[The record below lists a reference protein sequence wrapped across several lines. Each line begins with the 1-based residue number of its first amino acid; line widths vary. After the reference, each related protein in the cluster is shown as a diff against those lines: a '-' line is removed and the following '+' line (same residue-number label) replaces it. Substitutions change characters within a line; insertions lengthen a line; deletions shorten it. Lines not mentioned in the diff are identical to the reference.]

1 MSFSEL
7 HCEVSSSH
15 TPILSPA
22 SACVQEATPWLVGWL
37 ASRSIGRSSP
47 GTLPRAL
54 PRPLVERICPRLADP
69 TRMAIRIRHIDELRE
84 ARARLVAA
92 YDAVQRRVERALHD
106 GVQQDLTAV
115 SVRLQLLRRL
125 LPGDA
130 ADATELLDEIVQE
143 VRVAAD
149 EVRRLAAE
157 IYPSLLELW
166 GLGPA
171 LRDATA
177 ASGGRATL
185 ETVRLGRYPPEI
197 ELAAYRL
204 CLAVLE
210 EAADTDTSIAIHIEE
225 HEQSLR
231 LAIDGPRSAVPRE
244 SAQLALARDR
254 IESLGGVVSVAQ
266 RAGGARLAATL
277 PL

>member
-1 MSFSEL
+1 MS
-7 HCEVSSSH
+7 
-15 TPILSPA
+15 
-22 SACVQEATPWLVGWL
+22 
-37 ASRSIGRSSP
+37 
-47 GTLPRAL
+47 
-54 PRPLVERICPRLADP
+54 D
-69 TRMAIRIRHIDELRE
+69 IDDLRE

-92 YDAVQRRVERALHD
+92 YDAEQRRVERALHD

-130 ADATELLDEIVQE
+130 ADATELLDEIIQE
-143 VRVAAD
+143 VRAAAD
-149 EVRRLAAE
+149 EIRRLAAE
-157 IYPSLLELW
+157 IHPSLLELW

-204 CLAVLE
+204 CLAALE
-210 EAADTDTSIAIHIEE
+210 EAADTDTSIVIHIEE
-225 HEQSLR
+225 HARSLR
-231 LAIDGPRSAVPRE
+231 LAIDGPRSALPGE
-244 SAQLALARDR
+244 SEQLALARDR
-254 IESLGGVVSVAQ
+254 IETLGGVFSVAQ
-266 RAGGARLAATL
+266 RAGGAHLAATL

>member
-1 MSFSEL
+1 MS
-7 HCEVSSSH
+7 
-15 TPILSPA
+15 
-22 SACVQEATPWLVGWL
+22 
-37 ASRSIGRSSP
+37 
-47 GTLPRAL
+47 
-54 PRPLVERICPRLADP
+54 D
-69 TRMAIRIRHIDELRE
+69 IDELHE

-92 YDAVQRRVERALHD
+92 YDAEQRRVERALHD
-106 GVQQDLTAV
+106 GVQQDLTAL

-130 ADATELLDEIVQE
+130 ADATELLDEIIQE
-143 VRVAAD
+143 VRA
-149 EVRRLAAE
+149 AAE
-157 IYPSLLELW
+157 IHPSLLELW

-204 CLAVLE
+204 CLAALE
-210 EAADTDTSIAIHIEE
+210 EAADTDTSIVIHIEE
-225 HEQSLR
+225 HARSLR
-231 LAIDGPRSAVPRE
+231 LAIDGPRSALPGE
-244 SAQLALARDR
+244 SEQLALARDR
-254 IESLGGVVSVAQ
+254 IETLGGVFSVAQ
-266 RAGGARLAATL
+266 RAGGAHLAATL

>member
-1 MSFSEL
+1 M
-7 HCEVSSSH
+7 V
-15 TPILSPA
+15 
-22 SACVQEATPWLVGWL
+22 
-37 ASRSIGRSSP
+37 
-47 GTLPRAL
+47 
-54 PRPLVERICPRLADP
+54 
-69 TRMAIRIRHIDELRE
+69 IRIRRIDELRA

-92 YDAVQRRVERALHD
+92 YDTEQRRVERALHD

-130 ADATELLDEIVQE
+130 ADAAELLDEIIHE

-149 EVRRLAAE
+149 GIRRLAAE
-157 IYPSLLELW
+157 IHPSLLELW

-177 ASGGRATL
+177 VSGGRATL
-185 ETVRLGRYPPEI
+185 ETVGLGRYPPEI

-204 CLAVLE
+204 CLAALE
-210 EAADTDTSIAIHIEE
+210 EAADTDTSIAIRIEE
-225 HEQSLR
+225 HARSLQ
-231 LAIDGPRSAVPRE
+231 LAIEGPRSALPGE
-244 SAQLALARDR
+244 SDQLALARDR
-254 IESLGGVVSVAQ
+254 IETLGGVFSVAQ
-266 RAGGARLAATL
+266 RAGGAHLAATL

>member
-1 MSFSEL
+1 MS
-7 HCEVSSSH
+7 
-15 TPILSPA
+15 
-22 SACVQEATPWLVGWL
+22 
-37 ASRSIGRSSP
+37 
-47 GTLPRAL
+47 
-54 PRPLVERICPRLADP
+54 D
-69 TRMAIRIRHIDELRE
+69 IDELRE

-92 YDAVQRRVERALHD
+92 YDALQRRVERALHD
-106 GVQQDLTAV
+106 GVQQDLTGV

-130 ADATELLDEIVQE
+130 ADATELLDEIIQA

-149 EVRRLAAE
+149 EIRRLAAE

-177 ASGGRATL
+177 VSGGRATL

-204 CLAVLE
+204 CLATLGS
-210 EAADTDTSIAIHIEE
+210 AADTDTSIAIHIEE
-225 HEQSLR
+225 REQSLR
-231 LAIDGPRSAVPRE
+231 LAIDGPQSAVLRE
-244 SAQLALARDR
+244 SDQLALARDR
-254 IESLGGVVSVAQ
+254 IQTLGGVFSVAQ
-266 RAGGARLAATL
+266 RAGRAHLAAML

>member
-1 MSFSEL
+1 MS
-7 HCEVSSSH
+7 
-15 TPILSPA
+15 
-22 SACVQEATPWLVGWL
+22 
-37 ASRSIGRSSP
+37 
-47 GTLPRAL
+47 
-54 PRPLVERICPRLADP
+54 D
-69 TRMAIRIRHIDELRE
+69 IDELRE

-92 YDAVQRRVERALHD
+92 YDALQRRVERALHD
-106 GVQQDLTAV
+106 GVQQDLTGV

-130 ADATELLDEIVQE
+130 ADATELLDEIIQA

-149 EVRRLAAE
+149 EIRRLAAE

-177 ASGGRATL
+177 VSGGRATL

-204 CLAVLE
+204 CLATLGS
-210 EAADTDTSIAIHIEE
+210 AADTDTSIAIHIEE
-225 HEQSLR
+225 REQSLR
-231 LAIDGPRSAVPRE
+231 LAIDGPQSAVLRE
-244 SAQLALARDR
+244 SEQLALARDR
-254 IESLGGVVSVAQ
+254 IQTLGGVFSVSQ
-266 RAGGARLAATL
+266 RAGGAHLAAML